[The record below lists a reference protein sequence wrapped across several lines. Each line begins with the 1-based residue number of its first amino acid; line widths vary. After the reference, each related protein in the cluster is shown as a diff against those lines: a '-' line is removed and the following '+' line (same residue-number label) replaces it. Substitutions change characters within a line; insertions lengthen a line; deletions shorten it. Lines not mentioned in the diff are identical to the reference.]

1 MKKIYVEC
9 YDGNVDE
16 YTDTSLNE
24 VLNQTCDRYNEINN
38 ALTSDSYNFFSINQK
53 LDIIDKHCPK
63 VMNIMVDDGKS
74 PYGGKYI
81 FYKSID
87 GERREIV

>member
-1 MKKIYVEC
+1 MRIYVEC

-16 YTDTSLNE
+16 YKDTPLNE
-24 VLNQTCDRYNEINN
+24 VLNQTCDRYNDINN

-53 LDIIDKHCPK
+53 LDIIDKHCPN
-63 VMNIMVDDGKS
+63 VMNIMIDDEKTI
-74 PYGGKYI
+74 YGCKYV

-87 GERREIV
+87 GERREII